1 MRLVNRRDESETQ
14 GCQAFSCRFLSGRG
28 FIGLNLQSQRLSTE
42 HHVGF
47 SMAFMRYYGLR
58 DTNILYVHAILL
70 NTCKLLQ
77 RFFVDVL
84 LQEASI
90 DSLLQK
96 QANQR
101 VTSVLLHVWQLSGCH
116 ICRKAP
122 SKVPRAKQM
131 VLHLHAFD
139 IVEYMTVTMCCILRI
154 I

>member
-42 HHVGF
+42 HHVGCYF
-47 SMAFMRYYGLR
+47 IEY
-58 DTNILYVHAILL
+58 
-70 NTCKLLQ
+70 LQ
-77 RFFVDVL
+77 VTAAFFVDVP

-139 IVEYMTVTMCCILRI
+139 VVDVLHTSNHAQLR
-154 I
+154 